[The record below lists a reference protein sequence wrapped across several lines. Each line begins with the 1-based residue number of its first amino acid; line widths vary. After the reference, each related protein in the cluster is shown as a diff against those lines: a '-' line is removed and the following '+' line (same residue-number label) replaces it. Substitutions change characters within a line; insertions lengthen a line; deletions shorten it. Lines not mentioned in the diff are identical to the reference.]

1 MRLPTICSILAA
13 ALVACSPSP
22 PPPQRPV
29 PVDAAPASERAALS
43 PAQCESQDGT
53 VVGDIGDGATHRP
66 DYVCASGKRPLGAIA
81 PPEGGPIAVEG
92 AVCCPR

>member
-1 MRLPTICSILAA
+1 MYIRTCSIVAGVL
-13 ALVACSPSP
+13 LACSPSSP
-22 PPPQRPV
+22 PPPRPASINAV
-29 PVDAAPASERAALS
+29 PASERTAI
-43 PAQCESQDGT
+43 PQTTCESQGGT

-66 DYVCASGKRPLGAIA
+66 DYVCPSGKRPVGAIA